1 MWNPFPYM
9 IPCVIGTS
17 NFSYAQCILKLGNST
32 YGYLSNHQN
41 FFSPKLIGKKGQFL
55 RISFANWQEVSE
67 RPNENS
73 SLFLQHSVM
82 VRSFPIYFEGRQC
95 VDVFFMSVKLNFF

>member
-1 MWNPFPYM
+1 MAYKKVLKNVETFSLHM
-9 IPCVIGTS
+9 IPFVIG
-17 NFSYAQCILKLGNST
+17 
-32 YGYLSNHQN
+32 
-41 FFSPKLIGKKGQFL
+41 IGKNGQFL
-55 RISFANWQEVSE
+55 RISFANWLEVPE